1 MRKRTQRSRAT
12 VVVACA
18 AVVATLTGGLATAA
32 EGPAG
37 DTFGRA
43 EQGREPIALIT
54 GDQVVLDADG
64 AVTGLIR
71 AEGREDVPVRVL
83 EIDGAT
89 HVLPADVAPL
99 IADGTLDRR
108 LFNVTELSR
117 EQYRQRDGLGVIV
130 TYAGERQ
137 AGLLSAQDEVATTL
151 EAVNGEALVVAD
163 DQLAGLWNELTT
175 PAEGEVTLAAA
186 PEIESIALDGLVQAS
201 LDTSVPQIGAPE
213 AWQAGYDGEGV
224 TIAVLDTGI
233 SNDHEDVTPQV
244 VAEQNFSESPDT
256 EDRHGHGTHVASTAA
271 GTGAHSGG
279 TYTGV
284 APGARLLDGKVLDD
298 GGFGFDSGII
308 EGMQWAVD
316 QGADIINMSLGGP
329 ATTEVD
335 PMEEAVN
342 TLSAESDTLFV
353 IAAGNSGPDEN
364 SLGTPA
370 TADAALTVG
379 AVDKQDQLADFS
391 SVGGR
396 LRDAAVK
403 PDLTAPGVDI
413 GAAASPGSLI
423 EAEGTPVADGYVA
436 ISGTSMATPH
446 VAGAA
451 AILAQ
456 AHPDWTGEQLK
467 AALVGSAVST
477 GDYTPMQQ
485 GTGRVDVPA
494 ALAQSV
500 IAETPSLTF
509 GVVPF
514 PHDDAEPIT
523 RELTYRNL
531 GDADVTLD
539 LTTEALAPDGS
550 TAPEGVFTLGADQVT
565 VPAGSTATVPVTA
578 STAAGDQYGAY
589 TLWVTA
595 TGDEPGQ
602 TVRTSGSVLR
612 EEEKFDLTIE
622 VSDRSGQPAEA
633 WETYVQGLDDF
644 TEGAYLAPGEEGSA
658 STRLPAGRY
667 QLDTTV
673 YYFEPDSEELTAADW
688 LLQPSLELTEDTT
701 LTVDA
706 ADARRISLTGPDYSA
721 EEVGVSA
728 GFDLLSEDAGFG
740 VGMGFG
746 GLSGGLHTAQV
757 GDVADGWELSSSAS
771 SDLVNDDREY
781 HLLDTREGSFYTGL
795 RKRVS
800 AYELARITT
809 RQGASLPDREGVL
822 LTASDA
828 GGGGGAISR
837 SIPTTTEVY
846 VQAAAGAWYQEFVQF
861 DAEGNLE
868 TDHWSDFE
876 TYEPGESYETTFN
889 VGVFGP
895 AINEG
900 QGLFL
905 WGSTLAGIVNPYAD
919 GASHTGDSVFDSAS
933 TTLYRNGE
941 EYATE
946 DGNYLDWVSFELPA
960 GEAAYELVTT
970 ASRSETGG
978 NVSTEVTASYTFTA
992 APGGEEDIIDVPA
1005 TAVRYTPELALDS
1018 TGPAGETVQVPV
1030 TIQGT
1035 GADGNLESLTVS
1047 VSHDGGETWTETPV
1061 DDGTLTVTNPEAG
1074 GTVSFHAVAVDTQGN
1089 TTTQTIIDAYRTT

>member
-1 MRKRTQRSRAT
+1 MRKRTKRSRAA

-32 EGPAG
+32 EIPAG
-37 DTFGRA
+37 DTFGSA
-43 EQGREPIALIT
+43 ERGRERIALIT

-64 AVTGLIR
+64 TVAGLIR
-71 AEGREDVPVRVL
+71 AEGREDVPVRVM

-89 HVLPADVAPL
+89 HVIPADVQAL

-137 AGLLSAQDEVATTL
+137 AGLLSAQDEAATTL
-151 EAVNGEALVVAD
+151 EAINGEALVVAED
-163 DQLAGLWNELTT
+163 ELAGLWNDLTA
-175 PAEGEVTLAAA
+175 PAGDEMRLAAA
-186 PEIESIALDGLVQAS
+186 PQIESIALDARVQAS

-213 AWQAGYDGEGV
+213 AWEAGYDGEGI

-233 SNDHEDVTPQV
+233 SDDHEDVTPQV
-244 VAEQNFSESPDT
+244 VAEQNFSDAT
-256 EDRHGHGTHVASTAA
+256 DAEDHFGHGTHVASIAA
-271 GTGAHSGG
+271 GTGAHSDG

-298 GGFGFDSGII
+298 SGGGWDSGII
-308 EGMQWAVD
+308 AGMEWAVE
-316 QGADIINMSLGGP
+316 QGADIVNMSLGGW

-335 PMEEAVN
+335 PLEEAVDA
-342 TLSAESDTLFV
+342 LSATSDTLFV
-353 IAAGNSGPDEN
+353 IAAGNDGPFEN
-364 SLGTPA
+364 SIGTPG
-370 TADAALTVG
+370 TAESALTVG

-403 PDLTAPGVDI
+403 PDLTGPGVDI
-413 GAAASPGSLI
+413 GAAAAPGSVI
-423 EAEGTPVADGYVA
+423 AQEGTPVADGYVA

-467 AALVGSAVST
+467 AALTAST
-477 GDYTPMQQ
+477 QRADGYTPMQQ
-485 GTGRVDVPA
+485 GTGRVDIPA
-494 ALAQSV
+494 ALTQSV
-500 IAETPSLTF
+500 IAETTSLTF

-539 LTTEALAPDGS
+539 LTAEALAPDGT

-565 VPAGSTATVPVTA
+565 VPAGATATVPVTA

-595 TGDEPGQ
+595 TGGEPGQ

-612 EEEKFDLTIE
+612 EEEMFDLTIE
-622 VSDRSGQPAEA
+622 VTDRSGQPAES

-644 TEGAYLAPGEEGSA
+644 SEGAYLAPGEDGTT
-658 STRLPAGRY
+658 STRLPEGRY
-667 QLDTTV
+667 QLDTTI

-706 ADARRISLTGPDYSA
+706 SDARRISLTGPDYSA
-721 EEVGVSA
+721 EEVGVGASFA
-728 GFDLLSEDAGFG
+728 LDNEDSGMGIGIGFG
-740 VGMGFG
+740 A
-746 GLSGGLHTAQV
+746 LPDGLHTAQV
-757 GDVADGWELSSSAS
+757 GDVPDGWTLNSSAS
-771 SDLVNDDREY
+771 SDWVNDDREY
-781 HLLDTREGSFYTGL
+781 HLQDTREGSFYTGL

-809 RQGASLPDREGVL
+809 HQGASLADREGFL
-822 LTASDA
+822 LTSSDT
-828 GGGGGAISR
+828 GGGGGAIAR
-837 SIPTTTEVY
+837 PIPNTTEVY
-846 VQAAAGAWYQEFVQF
+846 VQAAAGAWSQELLQL
-861 DAEGNLE
+861 DAEGNVE
-868 TDHWSDFE
+868 TDYWSGYE
-876 TYEPGESYETTFN
+876 TYEPGETYETTFN

-900 QGLFL
+900 EGLFL
-905 WGSTLAGIVNPYAD
+905 WGSTLLGVVNPFGD

-941 EYATE
+941 EYATA
-946 DGNYLDWVSFELPA
+946 DGDYLDWVSFDLPA
-960 GEAAYELVTT
+960 GEAEYELVTT
-970 ASRSETGG
+970 ASRDGVG
-978 NVSTEVTASYTFTA
+978 ANVTTEVTASYTFTA
-992 APGGEEDIIDVPA
+992 APVSEDEELALPA
-1005 TAVRYTPELALDS
+1005 TAIRYTPELALDS

-1030 TIQGT
+1030 TVQGT
-1035 GADGNLESLTVS
+1035 GADGNLQSLTVS
-1047 VSHDGGETWTETPV
+1047 VSYDGGETWAETPV
-1061 DDGTLTVTNPEAG
+1061 EDGALTVTNPEAG
-1074 GTVSFHAVAVDTQGN
+1074 GSVSFHAEAVDGQGN
-1089 TTTQTIIDAYRTT
+1089 TTTQTIIDAYRT

>member
-32 EGPAG
+32 DGPAG

-43 EQGREPIALIT
+43 EQGQGRGPIALIT
-54 GDQVVLDADG
+54 GDQVVLGADG

-71 AEGREDVPVRVL
+71 AEGREDVPVRVM

-89 HVLPADVAPL
+89 HVIPADVQQL

-137 AGLLSAQDEVATTL
+137 ADLLSAQDEAATTL
-151 EAVNGEALVVAD
+151 EAVNGEALVVAENE
-163 DQLAGLWNELTT
+163 LAGLWNELTT

-201 LDTSVPQIGAPE
+201 LDTSVPQIGAPD
-213 AWQAGYDGEGV
+213 AWEAGYDGEGV

-233 SNDHEDVTPQV
+233 SDDHEDVTPQV
-244 VAEQNFSESPDT
+244 VAEQNFSESADT
-256 EDRHGHGTHVASTAA
+256 EDHFGHGTHVASIAA

-298 GGFGFDSGII
+298 SGSGWDSGII
-308 EGMQWAVD
+308 AGMEWAVE
-316 QGADIINMSLGGP
+316 QGADIVNMSLGGW
-329 ATTEVD
+329 ATEEVD
-335 PMEEAVN
+335 PLEEAVDA
-342 TLSAESDTLFV
+342 LSAQSDTLFV
-353 IAAGNSGPDEN
+353 IAAGNDGPSEN
-364 SLGTPA
+364 SIGTPG
-370 TADAALTVG
+370 TAESALTVG

-403 PDLTAPGVDI
+403 PDLTGPGVDI
-413 GAAASPGSLI
+413 GAAAAPGSVI
-423 EAEGTPVADGYVA
+423 AQEGTPVADGYVA

-467 AALVGSAVST
+467 AALTAST
-477 GDYTPMQQ
+477 QRADGYSPLQQ

-500 IAETPSLTF
+500 VAETPSLTF

-539 LTTEALAPDGS
+539 LTAEGLAPDGS
-550 TAPEGVFTLGADQVT
+550 PAPEGVFTLGADQVT
-565 VPAGSTATVPVTA
+565 VPAGATATVPVTA
-578 STAAGDQYGAY
+578 STAAGDQFGTYS
-589 TLWVTA
+589 LWVTA
-595 TGDEPGQ
+595 TGGDQ

-644 TEGAYLAPGEEGSA
+644 SEGAYLVPGEEGSA

-673 YYFEPDSEELTAADW
+673 YYFEPDSGELTAADW
-688 LLQPSLELTEDTT
+688 LVQPSLELTEDTT

-721 EEVGVSA
+721 EEVGVGAS
-728 GFDLLSEDAGFG
+728 FDLLTEDAGFG

-757 GDVADGWELSSSAS
+757 GDVPDDWELSSSAS

-822 LTASDA
+822 VTSSDA
-828 GGGGGAISR
+828 GGAGSAISR

-846 VQAAAGAWYQEFVQF
+846 VQAAAGAWFQEFIQF

-905 WGSTLAGIVNPYAD
+905 WGSTLLGIVNPFAD

-946 DGNYLDWVSFELPA
+946 DGNYVDWVSFELPP
-960 GEAAYELVTT
+960 GEAEYELVTT

-1030 TIQGT
+1030 ALQGSA
-1035 GADGNLESLTVS
+1035 ADGNLESLTVS
-1047 VSHDGGETWTETPV
+1047 VSYDGGETWTETPV
-1061 DDGTLTVTNPEAG
+1061 EDGTLTVTNPEAG
-1074 GTVSFHAVAVDTQGN
+1074 GTVSFHAVAVDAQGN